1 MIRQWFNFK
10 RLGAA
15 LLALALTAGVGM
27 AHGGHKHGKKK
38 KKKRAAATRQVKQHR
53 GHAGHTRH

>member
-1 MIRQWFNFK
+1 MIRQWLNFK

-15 LLALALTAGVGM
+15 LLALTTGVGM

-38 KKKRAAATRQVKQHR
+38 KKKRAVATRHVKQHW